1 LRPLERCVL
10 RLVDEGVEGSE
21 IARRFRRSPGMIQR
35 IVVMARLPRATGA
48 PALRSEGLRPLERR
62 VLHWRDR
69 GADYTEIGPRFR
81 RSPAFIERV
90 EVLARYK
97 LEQPARG
104 DIV

>member
-1 LRPLERCVL
+1 
-10 RLVDEGVEGSE
+10 
-21 IARRFRRSPGMIQR
+21 MIRR
-35 IVVMARLPRATGA
+35 IVAMTRLPRAPGA

-62 VLHWRDR
+62 VLDWRDR

-90 EVLARYK
+90 EGFARYK

-104 DIV
+104 EA